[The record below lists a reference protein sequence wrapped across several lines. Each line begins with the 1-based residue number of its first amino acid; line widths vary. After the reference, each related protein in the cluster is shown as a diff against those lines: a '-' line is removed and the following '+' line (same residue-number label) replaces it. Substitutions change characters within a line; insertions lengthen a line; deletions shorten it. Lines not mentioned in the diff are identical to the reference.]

1 MKVITRSGSV
11 FGGADGL
18 IYLAKSVPW
27 GWPVFALAAIPGMKS
42 VLRGAYR
49 FVARRR
55 GCTGRVGVCAVRRNE
70 PTVHT
75 SWPGWLPIALVVPT
89 AAVFGR
95 SLPSWAYMCVVA
107 LAMYAGCKWLTFWTA
122 RLERLEVTPA
132 RVRGYLFAWPG
143 MDATEFFSKSAAEKR
158 RAREWLRVIATIL
171 FGSGL
176 LWTIARRFADRPLL
190 AGWIGMIGAVCV
202 LHFGLF
208 DLLSLGWRTAGVNAV
223 PLMRGPARSTS
234 LAEFWGVRWNTAFH
248 QLAHQYVFRL
258 LRRFVSAGPA
268 MMLVFLTSGL
278 VHELVISVPAR
289 GGYGLPSAYFAAQG
303 AGILFER
310 TPLARRYG
318 LGRGVRGWL
327 FAMCVTVG
335 PVFWLFHPPF
345 VRNVIVPLM
354 KTIGAI

>member
-1 MKVITRSGSV
+1 
-11 FGGADGL
+11 
-18 IYLAKSVPW
+18 
-27 GWPVFALAAIPGMKS
+27 
-42 VLRGAYR
+42 
-49 FVARRR
+49 
-55 GCTGRVGVCAVRRNE
+55 
-70 PTVHT
+70 
-75 SWPGWLPIALVVPT
+75 
-89 AAVFGR
+89 
-95 SLPSWAYMCVVA
+95 MCVVA

-143 MDATEFFSKSAAEKR
+143 MDATEFFSKSAAEKP

-303 AGILFER
+303 AGILLER